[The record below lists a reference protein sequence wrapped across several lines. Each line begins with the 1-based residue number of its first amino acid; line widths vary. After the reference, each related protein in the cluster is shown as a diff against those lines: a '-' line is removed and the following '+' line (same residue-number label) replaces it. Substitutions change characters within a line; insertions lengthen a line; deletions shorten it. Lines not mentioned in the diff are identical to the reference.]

1 MPIKN
6 TPFTTIEDS
15 IRRPYLSVKI
25 INPCTGKSY
34 KTYGLVDTGADE
46 CAVPA
51 SIAKIIGHDLQ
62 AGEPKD
68 IDTGNGTTIAY
79 KHITQIEIYHTITHE
94 LLYTIKDT
102 PIDFMPNLHMFL
114 LGANNF
120 LSKFI
125 LNIDYPKQVFSIKY
139 PEPS

>member
-1 MPIKN
+1 MPIAN
-6 TPFTTIEDS
+6 TPFTTLEDS
-15 IRRPYLSVKI
+15 FRRPYLSVKI
-25 INPCTGKSY
+25 INPCTGKGY

-51 SIAKIIGHDLQ
+51 SIANIIGHNLQ
-62 AGEPKD
+62 AGEPKY

-79 KHITQIEIYHTITHE
+79 KHITKFEIYHTITHE
-94 LLYTIKDT
+94 LLYTVQDT
-102 PIDFMPNLHMFL
+102 PIDFMPNLHMVL

-125 LNIDYPKQVFSIKY
+125 LKVNYPKNVFSIKH
-139 PEPS
+139 PEP

>member
-6 TPFTTIEDS
+6 TPFTTLEDS
-15 IRRPYLSVKI
+15 VRRPYLSVKI

-68 IDTGNGTTIAY
+68 VDTGNGTTIAY

-139 PEPS
+139 PEP